1 MKRILLSALAAS
13 ALAVAL
19 GWGAATVSAEDK
31 LALVMARRDHM
42 KAQSAAMET
51 IKKYLEGQ
59 TDQAAAQ
66 KSADDL
72 VKLAN
77 GLPDSFPTGTSTD
90 DFPGK
95 SGAKPAIWSDK
106 DKFGEAEKA
115 LATQAEK
122 LAAAV
127 KSGDKKVVA
136 EQYGNTGKD
145 GCGNCHTTF
154 RLKLS

>member
-1 MKRILLSALAAS
+1 MKRILLSALAVS

-59 TDQAAAQ
+59 TDQSAAQ

-72 VKLAN
+72 VKLAH

-95 SGAKPAIWSDK
+95 SGAKPVIWSEK
-106 DKFGEAEKA
+106 DQFSAAEKSA
-115 LATQAEK
+115 STAAEK
-122 LAAAV
+122 LQAAV
-127 KSGDKKVVA
+127 KSGDKKAVA
-136 EQYGNTGKD
+136 EQYGNTGKEA
-145 GCGNCHTTF
+145 CGNCHTTF